1 MLNVPSN
8 QGGRALRRYMH
19 GFSYL
24 TRQLVLTS
32 DTMWGSCGP
41 TYNRLAETEC
51 QKICP
56 SALEAQLSKS
66 KTSSPKCAESC
77 RWVRRRSGSH
87 FGVGGACNDARAS
100 VWHEEWCRLNAYP
113 VGPAGTA
120 QMFLTWTHFASLRVQ
135 MAGPSHLQAEP
146 SRSKLG
152 QSR

>member
-1 MLNVPSN
+1 MLNVPSD

-24 TRQLVLTS
+24 ARQLVLTS
-32 DTMWGSCGP
+32 DTMWGFCGP

-51 QKICP
+51 QKICH

-66 KTSSPKCAESC
+66 KTSSPKCAES
-77 RWVRRRSGSH
+77 VAGSG
-87 FGVGGACNDARAS
+87 GVWAHTLVS
-100 VWHEEWCRLNAYP
+100 VVLAMMRGQLYGMNNVVDLLLTTWDPLAPHGC
-113 VGPAGTA
+113 
-120 QMFLTWTHFASLRVQ
+120 FLTWTHFASSRVQ
-135 MAGPSHLQAEP
+135 MAGSLHLQAVP